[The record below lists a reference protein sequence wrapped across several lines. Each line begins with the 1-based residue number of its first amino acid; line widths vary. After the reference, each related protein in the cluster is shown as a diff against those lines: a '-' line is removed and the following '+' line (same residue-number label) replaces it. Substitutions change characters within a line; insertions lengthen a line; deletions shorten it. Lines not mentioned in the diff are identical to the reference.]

1 MIFNRF
7 GRIVVFAAVPC
18 LLAGS
23 IFGYRAVSI
32 GTAYKAKILCSGV
45 WVSKRDPQA
54 VMDAELAVDDLGVL
68 RLIRSRIDRD
78 AKLVSASLFGI
89 ATRTAVFRQGQGCAL
104 ALSDPAQVPRE
115 RSPLAGL
122 SSRPEM
128 RQAATFAE
136 PSSSDL
142 HLQRLGAIVDGAFME
157 DDPNRLRRTRAV
169 LIIHRGRLVAER
181 YAPGFSRDTPL
192 PGWSMAKSVMN
203 ALVGILV
210 KQGKIALHDPVPV
223 AQWHSSGDPRRA
235 ITMEHLLHMSSGL
248 QFDESY
254 RNPLS
259 DVMVMLLASPD
270 AAAIA
275 IARPLASDPGTQ
287 WHYSSGTTNI
297 IARVIRNIVGDQ
309 QYPDFPRQA
318 LFERIGMSSATMET
332 DSMGTFVGS
341 SFMYATA
348 RDWARLG
355 MLYQQDGMW
364 NGERILPE
372 GWVAYSR
379 TPAPHSPG
387 GQYGAHFWLRY
398 PPELQCKV
406 KSPPFPDDAF
416 HAIGHEGQHLTV
428 VPSRELVIVR
438 LGLTRQPCNWD
449 HHAFVGAILRAL
461 D

>member
-7 GRIVVFAAVPC
+7 GRIVVLAAVPC
-18 LLAGS
+18 LIAGS

-54 VMDAELAVDDLGVL
+54 VVDAELAVDDLGVL
-68 RLIRSRIDRD
+68 RLITSRIDHD

-104 ALSDPAQVPRE
+104 ALSDPAPVPRE
-115 RSPLAGL
+115 RSALAEL

-169 LIIHRGRLVAER
+169 LIVHRGRLVAER

-223 AQWHSSGDPRRA
+223 AQWHSPGDPRRA

-275 IARPLASDPGTQ
+275 IARPLAFDPGTQ

-355 MLYQQDGMW
+355 MLYQQDGM
-364 NGERILPE
+364 
-372 GWVAYSR
+372 
-379 TPAPHSPG
+379 
-387 GQYGAHFWLRY
+387 
-398 PPELQCKV
+398 
-406 KSPPFPDDAF
+406 
-416 HAIGHEGQHLTV
+416 
-428 VPSRELVIVR
+428 
-438 LGLTRQPCNWD
+438 
-449 HHAFVGAILRAL
+449 
-461 D
+461 